1 MHSLIWL
8 IILFK
13 LIELHA
19 CPWQQMCRLKESGES
34 LPIERLPVPL
44 QDNQTFQQ
52 GEQLFSCT
60 DVTMRQDGEQ
70 LWLETGSKLGLPVVV
85 LFISVHGLSLLC
97 KVLKE

>member
-1 MHSLIWL
+1 MD
-8 IILFK
+8 
-13 LIELHA
+13 LHA
-19 CPWQQMCRLKESGES
+19 YPWQQMFRLKESGES
-34 LPIERLPVPL
+34 LTIERLPAPL

-60 DVTMRQDGEQ
+60 DVTMRRDAER
-70 LWLETGSKLGLPVVV
+70 LWLETGSELGLPVVV